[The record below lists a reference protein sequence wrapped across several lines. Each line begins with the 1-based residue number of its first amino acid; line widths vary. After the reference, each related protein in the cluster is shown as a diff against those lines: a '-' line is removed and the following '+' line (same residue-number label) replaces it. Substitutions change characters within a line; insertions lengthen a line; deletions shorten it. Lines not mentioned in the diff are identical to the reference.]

1 MVLIVT
7 GFVFALIGYGNIAV
21 SRLHPERDNAQLTRR
36 LGYVGIGC
44 GVLTLIGGI
53 AQLAGFGPPPVPPAQ
68 P

>member
-7 GFVFALIGYGNIAV
+7 GIVFALVGYGNIVV
-21 SRLHPERDNAQLTRR
+21 SGLHADRPNARLTRR

-53 AQLAGFGPPPVPPAQ
+53 AQLAGFGPPPLPPAQ
-68 P
+68 